1 MSIATVNVRYIV
13 NDVDAAIAWY
23 TKHLGFSLLSSA
35 APAFADVTLGSLRLL
50 LSGPTSSAGRAM
62 PDGERPRPGGWNRIH
77 LIVEDISAEVA
88 QLRAAGVEFRNDIVT
103 GPGGS
108 QILLKDP
115 SGNLVELF
123 QTSGLACGADAQVVT
138 KSSHFLFFDPERPN
152 RPKSRQPREAVLFGR
167 LSASR

>member
-1 MSIATVNVRYIV
+1 MSTVNVRYIV
-13 NDVDAAIAWY
+13 DDVEAAIAWY
-23 TKHLGFSLLSSA
+23 TKHLGFTLLSNA

-50 LSGPTSSAGRAM
+50 LSGPTSSAGRPM
-62 PDGERPRPGGWNRIH
+62 PDGERPRPGGWNRVH

-88 QLRAAGVEFRNDIVT
+88 QLRAAGVEFGNEIVS

-123 QTSGLACGADAQVVT
+123 QPA
-138 KSSHFLFFDPERPN
+138 R
-152 RPKSRQPREAVLFGR
+152 R
-167 LSASR
+167 